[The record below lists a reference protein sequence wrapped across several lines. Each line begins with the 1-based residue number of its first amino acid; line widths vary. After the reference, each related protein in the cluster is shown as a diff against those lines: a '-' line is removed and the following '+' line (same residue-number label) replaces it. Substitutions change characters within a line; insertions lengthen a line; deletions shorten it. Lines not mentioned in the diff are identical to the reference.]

1 MNTDLLFVR
10 MATDMGISPFSGENV
25 NVTISR
31 ITYSAIGEWIKASA
45 YDTDVKENDSE
56 VIDEI
61 GATKNHITRKCG
73 KILAAY
79 LDLYPDLKNWYYPT
93 DVNET
98 FSPVTEIRNRQ
109 LAAGVLVSG
118 LENSLQFP
126 QEKCTQITDNFYLYR
141 GDTFHKKSQIIGLG
155 NYICTPDQ
163 VPICSIEDMYLI
175 PSISAKDYVEQY
187 VQKVWNKFIKSENI
201 PDTRK
206 FFDYFSTRAF
216 SESWVSSYPK
226 SGKLTIY
233 KDNELDYG
241 LTRTDTEDLYT
252 LAFPQAVIET
262 QDVRRFI
269 YGIRKIVQNPAQA
282 TIKDMGSMIQ
292 ITLPSYLPDLEQNLL
307 YMLAWPKR
315 NIMDRTEY
323 ISEKILL
330 PAIERLLENLNIKVK
345 IND

>member
-1 MNTDLLFVR
+1 MSTTPLYVR
-10 MATDMGISPFSGENV
+10 MATDMGISLISGEDV
-25 NVTISR
+25 NATKSR

-45 YDTDVKENDSE
+45 YDTDIKENDSE
-56 VIDEI
+56 VIDAI

-79 LDLYPDLKNWYYPT
+79 LDLYPELKNWYYPISA
-93 DVNET
+93 NET
-98 FSPVTEIRNRQ
+98 FNPITEIRNRQ

-126 QEKCTQITDNFYLYR
+126 QEKCAQIADNIYLYR
-141 GDTFHKKSQIIGLG
+141 GDTFHKKSQVIGLG
-155 NYICTPDQ
+155 NYICTPYQ
-163 VPICSIEDMYLI
+163 VPVCSIEDIYLI
-175 PSISAKDYVEQY
+175 PYISAKDYVEQY
-187 VQKVWNKFIKSENI
+187 VQEVLNKFVKNENT

-206 FFDYFSTRAF
+206 YFDYLSTRAF

-233 KDNELDYG
+233 KDNESDYG
-241 LTRTDTEDLYT
+241 LTRIDKGELYT

-269 YGIRKIVQNPAQA
+269 YGIRKIEQNPAQA

-292 ITLPSYLPDLEQNLL
+292 ITLPSHLPDLEQNLI
-307 YMLAWPKR
+307 YMMAWPKGTFW
-315 NIMDRTEY
+315 TELNTSRKKHSCQQLRKFL
-323 ISEKILL
+323 IILIL
-330 PAIERLLENLNIKVK
+330 W
-345 IND
+345 